1 MQKIAQEAPEME
13 AKTAMGKDLII
24 VVVGSRNVYL
34 KFM

>member
-13 AKTAMGKDLII
+13 TKTAMGKDLII
-24 VVVGSRNVYL
+24 VVLGSSVYL